1 MKSFYEKHKQLIA
14 CVAVIGVITA
24 LFAIYSQL
32 HIEHLIVLLWVC
44 AMTVISVIICRKRK
58 DVVLTLVL
66 LSVINLLLIA
76 AIWLLMPTCF
86 FATFVPL
93 GMTTVAYS
101 VIMSAVFDSEQ
112 SGNIMAVLCGCLLL
126 YLVYFAYAGSTL
138 IAKLTV

>member
-1 MKSFYEKHKQLIA
+1 MKSFYENHKQLIA
-14 CVAVIGVITA
+14 CVAVIGVITV

-32 HIEHLIVLLWVC
+32 HIEHLIVLLWVF
-44 AMTVISVIICRKRK
+44 AMTVISMIICRKRK
-58 DVVLTLVL
+58 DVVLTLAL

-93 GMTTVAYS
+93 GMTTIVYS

-112 SGNIMAVLCGCLLL
+112 SVNIMAVLCGCLLL